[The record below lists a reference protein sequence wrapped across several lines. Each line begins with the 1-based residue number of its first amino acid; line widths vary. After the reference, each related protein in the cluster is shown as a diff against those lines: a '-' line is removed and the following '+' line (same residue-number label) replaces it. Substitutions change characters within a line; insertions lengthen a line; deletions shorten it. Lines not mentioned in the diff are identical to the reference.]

1 MTDELRRPSELSPE
15 QSRIRQATEAIR
27 AMADEV
33 ADGLPTKRRMSAKL
47 RQITLE
53 TPLQSLPIAF
63 LLAVL
68 VARRW

>member
-1 MTDELRRPSELSPE
+1 MTDELHYSELSPE
-15 QSRIRQATEAIR
+15 QSRIQQATEAIR

-53 TPLQSLPIAF
+53 APLQSLAIAF
-63 LLAVL
+63 LLGIL